1 MGVFGTGGPPG
12 ASFPREEWGKGPSA
26 LWPSTVAS
34 FNSCLVDRV
43 RKGGEAARGYGA
55 PASSR
60 FLPDVSG
67 WRSSPFPSRPPFV
80 FTLSISYIMREL
92 GVRDGLGSQGGDAG
106 SRRLDGIL
114 RVAHGCATSLCVC
127 DFCLLRD
134 LGRCP
139 LLGFSISTSSRFAL
153 PVVEWSRPERSLEGA
168 PGL

>member
-1 MGVFGTGGPPG
+1 
-12 ASFPREEWGKGPSA
+12 
-26 LWPSTVAS
+26 
-34 FNSCLVDRV
+34 
-43 RKGGEAARGYGA
+43 
-55 PASSR
+55 
-60 FLPDVSG
+60 
-67 WRSSPFPSRPPFV
+67 
-80 FTLSISYIMREL
+80 MREL

-127 DFCLLRD
+127 DFGLLRD

-168 PGL
+168 PGLEPTVGSDEHRGLEVECSAQISWGRPRWKCGDSSLCGGTRLPGNRELSSFILLAVLSHKDTNKSE